1 MFRYSLTS
9 FCESFNKCLK
19 LKCGP
24 NSLAINTRSI
34 KTSSVMKNDGEDQE
48 PLSFAAPRRVK
59 ARGFAD
65 QVRIFRTLK

>member
-9 FCESFNKCLK
+9 LCESFNKCLK

-24 NSLAINTRSI
+24 NSLAINTKSI
-34 KTSSVMKNDGEDQE
+34 RTSSVMKNDGEDE
-48 PLSFAAPRRVK
+48 ESFNFAAPRRVK

-65 QVRIFRTLK
+65 QVRIFKTLK